1 MIEVKYEA
9 NFEIIKAPSSKQQ
22 PQKKLSVVDMRKFE
36 EEVKDGLNQPNSLM
50 PRERKRVKLRRS
62 DALIVEE

>member
-1 MIEVKYEA
+1 MTEVKYEA
-9 NFEIIKAPSSKQQ
+9 NFEIIKAPSSKQ
-22 PQKKLSVVDMRKFE
+22 PPKTKLSVKDMRQFE
-36 EEVKDGLNQPNSLM
+36 EEVKEGLNQPNSLM

>member
-1 MIEVKYEA
+1 
-9 NFEIIKAPSSKQQ
+9 
-22 PQKKLSVVDMRKFE
+22 MRKFE